1 MQTSSHQQISPVH
14 RPAGA
19 GSRCNILGVEH
30 TTKVSS
36 SENAS
41 GVLVVEAVIPSGVGL
56 PLHKHANEDEF
67 FYVLSGALHFE
78 GEGING
84 QIKVEPGG
92 SISAPRGLMHSF
104 LNKGP
109 EEATVLITV
118 SPGSAAEKMFE
129 ELADVCASTPDMRAA
144 AVKVIAIC
152 AGYGVIFAPPQTK

>member
-1 MQTSSHQQISPVH
+1 MQVSPLQRISPVH

-30 TTKVSS
+30 TTKESS

-41 GVLVVEAVIPSGVGL
+41 GQLVVEAVIPSGVGL

-67 FYVLSGALHFE
+67 FYVLAGALHFE
-78 GEGING
+78 GEGIDG
-84 QIKVEPGG
+84 SVSVEPGG